1 MILYREDTQPEP
13 FMKSKSDHNLWPSA
27 STGDVMLV
35 QETMKVLGL
44 YEGSID
50 GLAGTETLRAVR
62 AYKKSVHMAPDNK
75 LSDEF
80 INHLRTQ
87 T

>member
-1 MILYREDTQPEP
+1 
-13 FMKSKSDHNLWPSA
+13 MKSRSDHNVWPSA
-27 STGDVMLV
+27 STSDVMMV

-44 YEGSID
+44 YEGRVD
-50 GLAGTETLRAVR
+50 GLAGTKTLRAVR

-75 LSDEF
+75 LTEEF
-80 INHLRTQ
+80 IEHLRTQ